1 MSRHEYETIDLTPT
15 NKHEDTDPRPVHIK
29 YGDVAMDL
37 PRLDDSSQ
45 LPTSMLIAGMTAASQ
60 GWNNLDDDQKL
71 AFMATML
78 AWLLILIDL
87 CLNHPAAIQYDW
99 IAAWG
104 HPLDLTRQPLYEA
117 WPMCREILKNHDTSH
132 AYAALAGNSY
142 LPGQT

>member
-78 AWLLILIDL
+78 AWLAREYPRFERELDRKSGDKTLDIGRIF
-87 CLNHPAAIQYDW
+87 
-99 IAAWG
+99 AAWAKATKDMD
-104 HPLDLTRQPLYEA
+104 PKA
-117 WPMCREILKNHDTSH
+117 SSSSTS
-132 AYAALAGNSY
+132 A
-142 LPGQT
+142 

>member
-1 MSRHEYETIDLTPT
+1 MGQSHRGHGP
-15 NKHEDTDPRPVHIK
+15 K
-29 YGDVAMDL
+29 
-37 PRLDDSSQ
+37 S
-45 LPTSMLIAGMTAASQ
+45 
-60 GWNNLDDDQKL
+60 
-71 AFMATML
+71 
-78 AWLLILIDL
+78 LILIDL

-142 LPGQT
+142 LPGQTEQLIHAFNQSRQRRTTPAWRKSDPLTSREHTAAAQPHNEALRAKLRERLGISGT